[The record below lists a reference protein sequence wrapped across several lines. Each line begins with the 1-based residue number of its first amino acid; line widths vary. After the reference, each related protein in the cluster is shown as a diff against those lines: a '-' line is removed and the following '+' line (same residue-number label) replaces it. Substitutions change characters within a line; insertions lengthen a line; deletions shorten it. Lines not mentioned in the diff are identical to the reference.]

1 MSSSLSSEIEIQCAG
16 ESVIL
21 RGDGTVLIPGFN
33 ALLVADLH
41 LGKSA
46 SFRAG
51 GVPVPEGVDQTTL
64 ENLTIALNTTAASRV
79 FFLGDLIHNRDSMTP
94 TLIAEFAH
102 WREAHSKIDMTLVR
116 GNHDRHVRQFPEPWG
131 LLETTSSSMG
141 PFQLLHEISDSLT
154 LDEPENAGESAMFQ
168 FGGHWHPVVSV
179 GRGADRMRL
188 PCFVVSQQHITLPAF
203 GPFKGGMKQDAS
215 KSVDF
220 FPICDGKI
228 WQA

>member
-1 MSSSLSSEIEIQCAG
+1 MSLSLSTEFEIECAG
-16 ESVIL
+16 EPVIL

-51 GVPVPEGVDQTTL
+51 GVPVPEGVDQTIL
-64 ENLTIALNTTAASRV
+64 ENLTVALETTAASQV
-79 FFLGDLIHNRDSMTP
+79 FFLGDLIHDRDSMTP
-94 TLIAEFAH
+94 TLIAKFTH

-116 GNHDRHVRQFPEPWG
+116 GNHDRHVRQFPEPWV
-131 LLETTSSSMG
+131 LQETTSSFIG
-141 PFQLLHEISDSLT
+141 PFQLLHETSNSL
-154 LDEPENAGESAMFQ
+154 PSQQVKSNGESVSFQ
-168 FGGHWHPVVSV
+168 FGGHWHPVVLV

-188 PCFVVSQQHITLPAF
+188 PCFVVSQHYITLPAF
-203 GPFKGGMKQDAS
+203 GPFKGGMKQNAS

>member
-1 MSSSLSSEIEIQCAG
+1 MSSSLSTEFELECASEP
-16 ESVIL
+16 VIL
-21 RGDGTVLIPGFN
+21 RGDGTVLIPRFN

-64 ENLTIALNTTAASRV
+64 ENLTVALETTAASQV

-94 TLIAEFAH
+94 TLIAKFSH
-102 WREAHSKIDMTLVR
+102 WRETHSKIDMTLVR
-116 GNHDRHVRQFPEPWG
+116 GNHDRHVRQFPEPWA
-131 LLETTSSSMG
+131 LQETTSSFIG
-141 PFQLLHEISDSLT
+141 PFQLLHETSNSLPSQQVEST
-154 LDEPENAGESAMFQ
+154 GESVSFQ
-168 FGGHWHPVVSV
+168 FGGHWHPVVLV

-188 PCFVVSQQHITLPAF
+188 PCFVVSQHHITLPAF
-203 GPFKGGMKQDAS
+203 GPFKGGMKQNAS
-215 KSVDF
+215 KSASF

>member
-1 MSSSLSSEIEIQCAG
+1 MRSFLSHEIEIDCVGQ
-16 ESVIL
+16 SVTL
-21 RGDGTVLIPGFN
+21 RSDGTVLLPRFN

-64 ENLTIALNTTAASRV
+64 DLLTTALQATKASQV

-94 TLIAEFAH
+94 TLIANFAH
-102 WREAHSKIDMTLVR
+102 WREAQAKIEMTLVR
-116 GNHDRHVRQFPEPWG
+116 GNHDRHVKKFPESWS
-131 LLETTSSSMG
+131 LHETTSTLIG
-141 PFQLLHEISDSLT
+141 PFQLLHEVSNSLT
-154 LDEPENAGESAMFQ
+154 PRQNETAGESVSFQ
-168 FGGHWHPVVSV
+168 FGGHWHPVVSL

-188 PCFVVSQQHITLPAF
+188 PCFVVSQHHITLPAF
-203 GPFKGGMKQDAS
+203 GPFKGGMKQDARTS
-215 KSVDF
+215 AKF

>member
-1 MSSSLSSEIEIQCAG
+1 MSLSLSTEFEIECAG
-16 ESVIL
+16 EPVIL

-64 ENLTIALNTTAASRV
+64 ENLTVALETTAASQV
-79 FFLGDLIHNRDSMTP
+79 FFLGDLIHDRDSMTP
-94 TLIAEFAH
+94 TLIAKFTH

-116 GNHDRHVRQFPEPWG
+116 GNHDRHVRQFPESW
-131 LLETTSSSMG
+131 LLNETTSSFIG
-141 PFQLLHEISDSLT
+141 PFQLLHETSNSNPSQQVEST
-154 LDEPENAGESAMFQ
+154 GESVSFQ
-168 FGGHWHPVVSV
+168 FGGHWHPVVLV

-188 PCFVVSQQHITLPAF
+188 PCFVVSQHYITLPAF
-203 GPFKGGMKQDAS
+203 GPFKGGMKQNAS

>member
-21 RGDGTVLIPGFN
+21 RGDGTVLIPKFN

-51 GVPVPEGVDQTTL
+51 GIPVPEGIDQTTL
-64 ENLTIALNTTAASRV
+64 EALTVTLQTTEASQV

-94 TLIAEFAH
+94 TLIAEFTH

-131 LLETTSSSMG
+131 LHETTSSSVG

-154 LDEPENAGESAMFQ
+154 LDESENAGESAMFQ
-168 FGGHWHPVVSV
+168 FGGHWHPVISI

-188 PCFVVSQQHITLPAF
+188 PCFVSGLHHITLPAF
-203 GPFKGGMKQDAS
+203 GPFKGGMKQTPT
-215 KSVDF
+215 KSANF

-228 WQA
+228 WKA